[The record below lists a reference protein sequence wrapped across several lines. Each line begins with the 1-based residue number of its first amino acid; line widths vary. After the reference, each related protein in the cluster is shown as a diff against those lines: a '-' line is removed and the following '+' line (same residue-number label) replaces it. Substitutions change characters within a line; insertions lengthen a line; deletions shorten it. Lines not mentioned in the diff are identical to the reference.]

1 MLDIVLMDYIIFTG
15 KDIVKNNYE
24 YESEDVEKKQSD
36 KKPDKKATWNT
47 EKKNWKNFLKKSKEF
62 NELINKEETDRNI
75 ELFRKHF
82 SFQRHSEML
91 KAVYA
96 TNNKRKNEKLVTM
109 IESGASDIKNE
120 IKEMSD
126 DEIEIEKPDKI
137 VNIVEKILEFNR
149 QNQEGQGLKILTADQ
164 MISRSPISVAQLI
177 VGNNSEKL
185 KNEIRQLLYCLYR
198 WKKLTKAIFNNLI
211 NTI

>member
-1 MLDIVLMDYIIFTG
+1 MDYIIFTG

-36 KKPDKKATWNT
+36 KKPDKKSHLKRR
-47 EKKNWKNFLKKSKEF
+47 KKNWKKFLKKLKKSKEF

-109 IESGASDIKNE
+109 IESGSSDIKNE

-198 WKKLTKAIFNNLI
+198 SKKLTKAIFNNLI

>member
-47 EKKNWKNFLKKSKEF
+47 EKKNWKKFLKKSKEF

-109 IESGASDIKNE
+109 IESGSSDIKNE

-185 KNEIRQLLYCLYR
+185 KNEIRQLFYCLYR
-198 WKKLTKAIFNNLI
+198 SKKLTKAIFNNLI